1 MGFYSRHLRCKDESS
16 WVAAANTWLVERKA
30 TYSAQSVY
38 LPAGETPKAL
48 YKNWQAEN
56 HDFLK
61 SLKFIQIDDVATGPK
76 KHIFR
81 QFFIDHLASY
91 QRQMCFFDRGDE
103 VADLAIL
110 GLGMNGHVAFHEPGI
125 EAAFFSGCLPL
136 TAKTLEVLDL
146 EKGTWGQTFGLGA
159 FLKTK
164 SILMIVKGAKK
175 AEVVDRMLSGDTQLP
190 ASALLKHKDF
200 TLITDF

>member
-1 MGFYSRHLRCKDESS
+1 
-16 WVAAANTWLVERKA
+16 
-30 TYSAQSVY
+30 
-38 LPAGETPKAL
+38 
-48 YKNWQAEN
+48 
-56 HDFLK
+56 
-61 SLKFIQIDDVATGPK
+61 PK

-91 QRQMCFFDRGDE
+91 QKQMSFFDKGDE

-125 EAAFFSGCLPL
+125 QTEFFSGCLPL
-136 TAKTLEVLDL
+136 TNKTLEVLDL

-164 SILMIVKGAKK
+164 SILMIVRGAKK
-175 AEVVDRMLSGDTQLP
+175 ESVVERMMAADKELP
-190 ASALLKHKDF
+190 AAALLKHSDF